1 LVSYGIESTD
11 PGRPGWRAV
20 AKLPLFELQE
30 ENQVNNVVTYYGSKE
45 IKLVFRDKDDFKVI
59 TEQPGRN

>member
-1 LVSYGIESTD
+1 MELKARTRG
-11 PGRPGWRAV
+11 GLAGARLR
-20 AKLPLFELQE
+20 KLLLFELQE

-59 TEQPGRN
+59 TEQSGRN